1 MKYPKYWAVVKL
13 EYNKGLS
20 KELFKEIFKI
30 LSRSFLF
37 GNVHTKQ
44 FFFGVV
50 VYLPAIDIYGR

>member
-13 EYNKGLS
+13 ES

>member
-30 LSRSFLF
+30 LSRSLF

>member
-20 KELFKEIFKI
+20 KELFKI